1 MSKVKAWAVAVTCLL
16 ATGVAIGTS
25 FGQEKAK
32 GKGKKKQQELI
43 TDSHPENIKIVK
55 GPGVTAAAEKLGW
68 RLGAQAYTFRDRPFF
83 NAIDQIAALG
93 LHYVELYP
101 NQRVSTDLP
110 QNVTTHH
117 NMTPEVMEQ
126 IQKKLQSANVKAVSY
141 GVIKPKGEAEWRK
154 TFEFAKKM
162 GLENIVS
169 EPDESEFAMLDKLT
183 EEFGINVAI
192 HNHPKP
198 THYWDCEVELKAI
211 TGHSTR
217 IGACADMGHWVRSGL
232 KPVDCL
238 KKLEGRIIESH
249 FKDLNEFGV
258 REAHDVP
265 WGTGISEPKAILEE
279 LKRQNARVA
288 IFIEYERLGPNL
300 ADEVAKS
307 MEWFNKTV
315 EELAGK

>member
-1 MSKVKAWAVAVTCLL
+1 MRSAKTWAVAVVCLVALGL
-16 ATGVAIGTS
+16 AVGSAV
-25 FGQEKAK
+25 GQEKK
-32 GKGKKKQQELI
+32 KGKKKNQDLMKESDPSKI
-43 TDSHPENIKIVK
+43 RIVK
-55 GPGVTAAAEKLGW
+55 GPGVSPAAEKLGW

-101 NQRVSTDLP
+101 NQRVSKDLP

-117 NMTPEVMEQ
+117 TMKPEVMDQ
-126 IQKKLQSANVKAVSY
+126 IKKKLDEAGVKAVSY
-141 GVIKPKGEAEWRK
+141 GVIKPKGESEWRQ

-162 GLENIVS
+162 GLETIVS
-169 EPDESEFAMLDKLT
+169 EPDESEMSMLDKLT
-183 EEFGINVAI
+183 EEYGINVAI

-198 THYWDCEVELKAI
+198 SHYWDCEVELKAI
-211 TGHSTR
+211 TGHSNR
-217 IGACADMGHWVRSGL
+217 IGSCADMGHWVRSGL

-265 WGTGISEPKAILEE
+265 WGTGISEPKSILEE
-279 LKRQNARVA
+279 LKRQNAHMFIA
-288 IFIEYERLGPNL
+288 IEYERLGEDLGDN
-300 ADEVAKS
+300 VAKS

-315 EELAGK
+315 EELAGGK